1 MTIQVEATHGYRRRV
16 PGWDGP
22 RRAAGLLRGT
32 AARWALTLVG
42 PLAILGL
49 WQGAIELGLMS
60 AQVLPPPS
68 LVWATLVDLAL
79 TGDLSANLALS
90 ARRIIF
96 GLAIGAPLGLAFGLA
111 LALSRTLEDYLGPTF
126 RALAAVPSLGWI
138 PVLILVLGI
147 EESLKIVILAKA
159 CFVPMAIAAIE
170 GGRAVPHELSEAAA
184 VMRLGTLTR
193 LRRLT
198 LPAAMPFLFRGLR
211 LSVGQAFV
219 SLVVVEMLAGT
230 DGIGYLMVWGRTLF
244 QLDLVIAG
252 MIVVGVT
259 GFILDLLLRRVER
272 RVARRYGADV

>member
-1 MTIQVEATHGYRRRV
+1 MTLQIEAAPGVRRRE
-16 PGWDGP
+16 PGRAGLW
-22 RRAAGLLRGT
+22 RAAGLLPVP
-32 AARWALTLVG
+32 AIHWALTLLG

-49 WQGAIELGLMS
+49 WQGAFDLGLMS

-68 LVWATLVDLAL
+68 MVWATLVDLAR

-90 ARRIIF
+90 ARRILF

-111 LALSRTLEDYLGPTF
+111 LARSRTLEDYVGPTF

-138 PVLILVLGI
+138 PLLILVLGI

-159 CFVPMAIAAIE
+159 CFVPIAIAAIE
-170 GGRAVPHELSEAAA
+170 GGRAVPHELSEAAD
-184 VMRLGTLTR
+184 VMRLRPMTR
-193 LRRLT
+193 FRRLT

-259 GFILDLLLRRVER
+259 GFILELLLRRTER
-272 RVARRYGADV
+272 GVARRYGADV